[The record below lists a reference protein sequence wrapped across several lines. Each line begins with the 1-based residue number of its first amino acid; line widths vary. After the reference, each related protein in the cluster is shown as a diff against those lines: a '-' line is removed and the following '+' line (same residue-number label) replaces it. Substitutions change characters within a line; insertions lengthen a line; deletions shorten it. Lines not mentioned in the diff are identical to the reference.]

1 MNELLNQLKK
11 HFENT
16 PREELEKEWE
26 ELSEY
31 NNIGPTVEEY
41 LESVSHV
48 SPEHKRIYD
57 EYNRKTQKCSKR
69 N

>member
-16 PREELEKEWE
+16 PRKELEKEWE
-26 ELSEY
+26 ELSKY
-31 NNIGPTVEEY
+31 NTIGPTVEEY
-41 LESVSHV
+41 LESISHLT
-48 SPEHKRIYD
+48 HKNN
-57 EYNRKTQKCSKR
+57 EYIRKTKKCSRR